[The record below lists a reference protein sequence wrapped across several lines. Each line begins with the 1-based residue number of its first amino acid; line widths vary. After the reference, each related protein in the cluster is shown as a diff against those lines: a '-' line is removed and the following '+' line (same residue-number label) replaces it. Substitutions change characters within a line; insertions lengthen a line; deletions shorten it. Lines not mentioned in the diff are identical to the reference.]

1 MAEVIRHSCRATKSV
16 GLRQS
21 KKERTRA
28 ALTEAALR
36 LARERGYEATTV
48 ELIAGEADVSVR
60 TFHNYFPGKAALF
73 AEAAVEI
80 ITEYARFLRAQPESG
95 TCLDAMCTAW
105 LDLMDAHPDD
115 LDLHRS
121 MLEALDSHP
130 EIKALVS
137 ETAPEA
143 LAPIRAEVTRRTGGD
158 SPESIAAWVGADLA
172 LNAAALVLRVH
183 ALDLDGPEDRADR
196 LREVFAGIAALATP
210 HPTAT
215 V

>member
-1 MAEVIRHSCRATKSV
+1 MLPHTCRPTKPA

-28 ALTEAALR
+28 ALAEAALR
-36 LARERGYEATTV
+36 LASERGYEATTV
-48 ELIAGEADVSVR
+48 ELIAAEADVSVR
-60 TFHNYFPGKAALF
+60 TFHNHFHGKAALF
-73 AEAAVEI
+73 AESAVEI
-80 ITEYARFLRAQPESG
+80 ITEYGRFLRDQPETG
-95 TCLDAMCTAW
+95 TCLDAMCSAW
-105 LDLMDAHPDD
+105 LDLMAAHADD

-130 EIKALVS
+130 EIKALVT
-137 ETAPEA
+137 ENAPEA

-158 SPESIAAWVGADLA
+158 DTESVAAWVGAELA
-172 LNAAALVLRVH
+172 LNSAAFVLRFQS
-183 ALDLDGPEDRADR
+183 LDVAGSEDPADR
-196 LREVFAGIAALATP
+196 LREVFSGLAALAAP